1 MNSLRQDTNICL
13 QEKKTTDAK
22 HVELNFQSETVAMV
36 IRSLWEAG
44 MELTPNLKREEVVSF
59 FFFHVNHEGTLVFGL
74 AARLFT

>member
-1 MNSLRQDTNICL
+1 MSSG
-13 QEKKTTDAK
+13 KKTTDAK

-59 FFFHVNHEGTLVFGL
+59 FFFLVNHEGTLVFGL

>member
-1 MNSLRQDTNICL
+1 MNSLRQATNICL

-59 FFFHVNHEGTLVFGL
+59 FFSMLIMRAH
-74 AARLFT
+74 

>member
-1 MNSLRQDTNICL
+1 MSSG
-13 QEKKTTDAK
+13 KKTTDEK

-59 FFFHVNHEGTLVFGL
+59 FFFPC
-74 AARLFT
+74 